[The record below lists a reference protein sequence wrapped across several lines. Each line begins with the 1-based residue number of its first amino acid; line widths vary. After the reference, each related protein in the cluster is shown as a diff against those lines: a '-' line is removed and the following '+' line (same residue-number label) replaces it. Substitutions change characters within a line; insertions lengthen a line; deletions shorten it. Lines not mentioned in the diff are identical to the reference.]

1 MQGGTPAPAISH
13 DFPRT
18 AARGTRLQA
27 GENPQSCTPPGFV
40 LELLPGKAVQ
50 TNPHL
55 TARGEEGI
63 STALC
68 KQELQEVIPEQ
79 KQLQLPLQDSSP
91 EPSTQTASVQGRSTA
106 LFCWEGK
113 TLRAPGEE
121 IQLIFPKGERWYAGE
136 ETQQMGIWRPTPDI
150 YLEYINYIFNS
161 HSLMA
166 YSQLLRYSSG
176 VD

>member
-1 MQGGTPAPAISH
+1 MQGGTPAPAIGH

-106 LFCWEGK
+106 LFCWEDAEG
-113 TLRAPGEE
+113 TWGRNPTY
-121 IQLIFPKGERWYAGE
+121 FPKRREVVHRGRNSTDG
-136 ETQQMGIWRPTPDI
+136 
-150 YLEYINYIFNS
+150 YLE
-161 HSLMA
+161 A
-166 YSQLLRYSSG
+166 YP
-176 VD
+176 

>member
-1 MQGGTPAPAISH
+1 M
-13 DFPRT
+13 
-18 AARGTRLQA
+18 RGTQLQA
-27 GENPQSCTPPGFV
+27 GANPQSCTPPGFV

-55 TARGEEGI
+55 TACGEEGI
-63 STALC
+63 STVPH

-79 KQLQLPLQDSSP
+79 KRLQLPLRDSSS
-91 EPSTQTASVQGRSTA
+91 EPSIQTASVQERSTA
-106 LFCWEGK
+106 LFCWEDAEGTWGRNPTFSPKERGGTQGK
-113 TLRAPGEE
+113 KLNRRVFGG
-121 IQLIFPKGERWYAGE
+121 L
-136 ETQQMGIWRPTPDI
+136 PDI

-161 HSLMA
+161 HSFMA